1 LRPVE
6 EEACVNDVL
15 STVKHRPWPLPE
27 RPWAMTQRW
36 NNLLFAHW
44 PVPAASLAH
53 LLPQGLVP
61 DTFDGSAWIGVVP
74 FSMDRIQ
81 LRALP
86 SVPGANQ
93 FPELNLRTYVRESHT
108 NQVGVYFFSL
118 DASSLLAVTVAR
130 TFFQL
135 PYYWARM
142 HVRQSG
148 EKDFYYRS
156 ERIVG
161 PKPAS
166 FRARYRSLQKSRVI
180 ELSSPGTI
188 EHFLTERYR
197 LFTTDKKGQLYKGD
211 IHHVPWPLEQAEA
224 EFEVNL
230 LPRAHGIEL
239 PDTTPL
245 LLYARE
251 LVVYVWSLEMVP
263 SLAKALN
270 RQAAMETT

>member
-1 LRPVE
+1 MT
-6 EEACVNDVL
+6 DVL
-15 STVKHRPWPLPE
+15 STVKHRPWPLPN
-27 RPWAMTQRW
+27 RPWSMTQRW

-44 PVPAASLAH
+44 PVPVASLTN
-53 LLPQGLVP
+53 LLPEGLAP

-74 FSMDRIQ
+74 FSMDNIRV
-81 LRALP
+81 RSLP
-86 SVPGANQ
+86 MIPGANH
-93 FPELNLRTYVRESHT
+93 FPELNLRTYVRETHT

-118 DASSLLAVTVAR
+118 DAASLLAVTVAR
-130 TFFQL
+130 TMFRL
-135 PYYWARM
+135 PYFWSRM
-142 HVRQSG
+142 HVREESAKRG
-148 EKDFYYRS
+148 GGNEFYYRS
-156 ERIVG
+156 ERLFG
-161 PKPAS
+161 PQPAT
-166 FRARYRSLQKSRVI
+166 FRARYRSLLKSRVV

-197 LFTTDKKGQLYKGD
+197 LYTTDSKGHLYKGD

-239 PDTTPL
+239 PDTAPL

-263 SLAKALN
+263 LLANALN
-270 RQAAMETT
+270 RQAALSPETL

>member
-1 LRPVE
+1 
-6 EEACVNDVL
+6 
-15 STVKHRPWPLPE
+15 
-27 RPWAMTQRW
+27 MTQRW

-44 PVPAASLAH
+44 PVAVSQLAH
-53 LLPQGLVP
+53 LLPEGLVP

-86 SVPGANQ
+86 SIPGANK
-93 FPELNLRTYVRESHT
+93 FPELNLRTYVRETHT

-118 DASSLLAVTVAR
+118 DAANLLAVTIAR
-130 TFFQL
+130 TVFQL

-142 HVRQSG
+142 HVQLRDSTR
-148 EKDFYYRS
+148 EFYYRS
-156 ERIVG
+156 ERIAG

-166 FRARYRSLQKSRVI
+166 FRARYRSLQKSRVL

-197 LFTTDKKGQLYKGD
+197 LYTTDRKGQLYKGD

-230 LPRAHGIEL
+230 LPHAHGIEL
-239 PDTTPL
+239 PDTQPL
-245 LLYARE
+245 LLFARE

-263 SLAKALN
+263 SLANALN
-270 RQAAMETT
+270 RQAALSPETL

>member
-1 LRPVE
+1 VT
-6 EEACVNDVL
+6 DVL

-27 RPWAMTQRW
+27 RPWTMTQRW

-44 PVPAASLAH
+44 PVPAASLAN
-53 LLPQGLVP
+53 LLPEGLTP

-74 FSMDRIQ
+74 FSMDHIR

-86 SVPGANQ
+86 TIPGANR
-93 FPELNLRTYVRESHT
+93 FPELNLRTYVRETHT

-118 DASSLLAVTVAR
+118 DAANLLAVTVAR
-130 TFFQL
+130 TVFQL

-142 HVRQSG
+142 HVRG
-148 EKDFYYRS
+148 DGREFHYRS
-156 ERIVG
+156 ERIYG
-161 PKPAS
+161 PRPAT
-166 FRARYRSLQKSRVI
+166 FRARYRSLLKSRAV

-197 LFTTDKKGQLYKGD
+197 LYTTNSKGQLFKGD

-224 EFEVNL
+224 EFDVNL
-230 LPRAHGIEL
+230 LPKAHGIEL
-239 PDTTPL
+239 PDTAPL

-263 SLAKALN
+263 SLANALN
-270 RQAAMETT
+270 RQAALSPETL